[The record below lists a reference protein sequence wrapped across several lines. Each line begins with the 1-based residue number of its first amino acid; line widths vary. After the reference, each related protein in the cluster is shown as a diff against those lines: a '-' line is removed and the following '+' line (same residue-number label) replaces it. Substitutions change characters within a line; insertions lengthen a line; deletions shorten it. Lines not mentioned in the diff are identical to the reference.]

1 MSKHPLRNKIA
12 KAGLDSLMK
21 DPRYFDANHPEHANL
36 VDLVQRG
43 FQMIF
48 DGPDDRKGRNPRV
61 TGPAPRPGLLDEFMP
76 ASLADRDRFESAPT
90 EERHK
95 QGRSVMLAALKA
107 DGFPL
112 PSGL

>member
-1 MSKHPLRNKIA
+1 
-12 KAGLDSLMK
+12 MK

-61 TGPAPRPGLLDEFMP
+61 TGPAPRPGLL
-76 ASLADRDRFESAPT
+76 APT
-90 EERHK
+90 R
-95 QGRSVMLAALKA
+95 GAMLN
-107 DGFPL
+107 
-112 PSGL
+112 